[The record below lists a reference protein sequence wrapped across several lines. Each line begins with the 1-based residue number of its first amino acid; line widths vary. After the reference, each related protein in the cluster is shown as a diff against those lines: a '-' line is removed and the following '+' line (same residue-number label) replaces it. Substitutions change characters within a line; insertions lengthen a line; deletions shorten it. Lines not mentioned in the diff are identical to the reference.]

1 MIRPPCWKPFSTA
14 MPMPSTV
21 PPACATMSIRMVPDV
36 GIAQNGVSKVDRL
49 CYTYKGIVCKT
60 GRRFYQAPNSLTT
73 ITIVSFFYA
82 ISHAC
87 RASRGGFTPP

>member
-1 MIRPPCWKPFSTA
+1 MWCL
-14 MPMPSTV
+14 
-21 PPACATMSIRMVPDV
+21 TMSIRMVPDV
-36 GIAQNGVSKVDRL
+36 GIAQNSVSKVDRL

-82 ISHAC
+82 ISHTC
-87 RASRGGFTPP
+87 RAPRGASCLRTEGMDQDETAPKQQQYVSRP